1 MQDIPQRTVTRCTDI
16 QHTLVFLH
24 PGTTR
29 SSSRNMSTKY
39 VVCIAAYRRDS
50 HLHDKPEGR
59 CLWRARYEP
68 WNDISRWWACSL
80 LLPVLLCLSAPFV
93 IFLVL
98 NIGCGL
104 CKCQGQA
111 SPLFGQLSKA
121 LFRSTENA
129 LVRYQS
135 ALKGFRSSCGGLG
148 GHQMAR

>member
-1 MQDIPQRTVTRCTDI
+1 MTSQKGDVSGG
-16 QHTLVFLH
+16 
-24 PGTTR
+24 PG
-29 SSSRNMSTKY
+29 MSPGMT
-39 VVCIAAYRRDS
+39 
-50 HLHDKPEGR
+50 
-59 CLWRARYEP
+59 
-68 WNDISRWWACSL
+68 
-80 LLPVLLCLSAPFV
+80 SAVGGPFV